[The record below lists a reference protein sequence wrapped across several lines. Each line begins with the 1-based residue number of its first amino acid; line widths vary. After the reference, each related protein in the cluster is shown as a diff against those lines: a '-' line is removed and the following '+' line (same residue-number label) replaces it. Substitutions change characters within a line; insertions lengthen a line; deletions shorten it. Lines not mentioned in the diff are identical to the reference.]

1 MTLVCIPLPK
11 KRTRGEEDTGVQ
23 SRCLSH
29 QPLLNIHLKVH
40 KDRTGWWI
48 RHNGADRPGRPF
60 FSTLLLGYSVFL
72 DTHAH
77 TPTLAAVVRLPVF
90 FQYTFSRRFS
100 SPCFGSAE
108 QGWQADSFAFRCIKA
123 TFPPWQPVLFCH
135 LIARASHFSGQPLL
149 LDRPLSLP
157 IILSVYSAL
166 PPPRHAAPLSYQC
179 NYFFWQAIHQP

>member
-1 MTLVCIPLPK
+1 ME
-11 KRTRGEEDTGVQ
+11 RTDRDCVLCNARPCFS
-23 SRCLSH
+23 SRRARLH
-29 QPLLNIHLKVH
+29 ARLL
-40 KDRTGWWI
+40 
-48 RHNGADRPGRPF
+48 PF
-60 FSTLLLGYSVFL
+60 FLTRTHTYAPCSSTI
-72 DTHAH
+72 AC
-77 TPTLAAVVRLPVF
+77 F
-90 FQYTFSRRFS
+90 FQSTFSRRFS

-108 QGWQADSFAFRCIKA
+108 QGWQADSFAFRRIKA